1 MFHSPFFVAFSSLL
15 CSFFGD
21 FRGENMDILLIKSL
35 FAVVIAFLITFY
47 LIPILHTVA
56 LKLGV
61 VDVPDG
67 KIKLHGKITPYLGG
81 VGIFVGFICSL
92 SLVLPF
98 DNNYSLFF
106 IGLTLLVCLGLID
119 DLIALRPSQKF
130 IGQCIAALAFLKA
143 GLYLKERFFQH
154 TFFAIPLSFFWMLSV
169 INAFNLIDIMDGLAT
184 TVAITAGISFMIIAF
199 LYQQGAVLI
208 LCSALVGSLLAFLW
222 YNKPVAR
229 MYMGDAG
236 ALFLGGFMAA
246 MPFLFEW
253 GKYNQFGFLIPLIIL
268 AIPLLELMSLVV
280 IRSYKR
286 IPFYQGSPHHFALY
300 LRRKGWSVWQVLCF
314 CAIMGMILTGIGIGF
329 AVNWLKIGQVIILLL
344 FIILG
349 WIATVFF

>member
-1 MFHSPFFVAFSSLL
+1 
-15 CSFFGD
+15 
-21 FRGENMDILLIKSL
+21 MDTLLIKSL

-47 LIPILHTVA
+47 LIPILHAVA
-56 LKLGV
+56 LKLGI
-61 VDVPDG
+61 VDIPDG
-67 KIKLHGKITPYLGG
+67 RIKLHSKVTPYLGG

-98 DNNYSLFF
+98 DNSYSLFF

-119 DLIALRPSQKF
+119 DLIALKPLQKF

-154 TFFAIPLSFFWMLSV
+154 MLFAIPLSFFWMLSV

-184 TVAITAGISFMIIAF
+184 TVAIVAGISFMIIAL

-208 LCSALVGSLLAFLW
+208 LCSALVGALIGFFW
-222 YNKPVAR
+222 YNKPVAK

-268 AIPLLELMSLVV
+268 AIPLLELASLVV

-286 IPFYQGSPHHFALY
+286 IPFYRGSPHHFALF
-300 LRRKGWSVWQVLCF
+300 LRRKGWSVWQILCF
-314 CAIMGMILTGIGIGF
+314 SAIMGTMLMGVGIGF
-329 AVNWLKIGQVIILLL
+329 AVNWLTIGQIVMMFFL
-344 FIILG
+344 IILG
-349 WIATVFF
+349 WIATVFS